1 MRILFRNSP
10 AFTFAFINSR
20 YNIIFICNAVYIHSK
35 SLKKGSFGKSICRW
49 SKTSLKYCFFFVS
62 TLNSMDGVL
71 CSVIVSEQLKIR
83 KSLAINYWQ
92 DTISGFAV
100 NSNVGNVNNLWG
112 ISTSF
117 EFCAIFYFNTIFSI
131 HEKHKLAKIWKWR
144 GKGAAAPKS
153 PAKPSPLFS
162 RFLRACDIIKE
173 SFV

>member
-1 MRILFRNSP
+1 MG
-10 AFTFAFINSR
+10 SR
-20 YNIIFICNAVYIHSK
+20 FVGDLKLLWNIA
-35 SLKKGSFGKSICRW
+35 
-49 SKTSLKYCFFFVS
+49 FFFVS
-62 TLNSMDGVL
+62 TINSMDGVL
-71 CSVIVSEQLKIR
+71 CSVIVSERLKIR

-153 PAKPSPLFS
+153 PAKPSPLFP